1 MTKHKVHEAKNALN
15 FIAQLYSER
24 GQGRAGKKED
34 EKKACQME
42 MVKTRKGAKYAGRAC
57 SSIDKH
63 ASLKI

>member
-24 GQGRAGKKED
+24 GQGRVGKKED

-42 MVKTRKGAKYAGRAC
+42 SKGSKVRG
-57 SSIDKH
+57 K
-63 ASLKI
+63 SLQQHR

>member
-24 GQGRAGKKED
+24 GWGEEKGGKGGVSE
-34 EKKACQME
+34 
-42 MVKTRKGAKYAGRAC
+42 TRKEAKYAERAW